1 MDISRSPQK
10 GVRMSEKIAIDVV
23 EGHALEIEADVLA
36 LKYAQ
41 QYYGVDKLVAACLAQ
56 AGIEKTRMKPNIGRF
71 RLVPTDSAISAENAL
86 FIGVVDLYDFG
97 YREIREFARRVLSSL
112 ADAAPE
118 VRHIAATLHGAGY
131 GLDEIESFEA
141 EMAGFLDA
149 IGSGD
154 VPRSLERITII
165 ERNPGRVRRL
175 LPILDELYPGI
186 APRKT
191 STRNRKVRDERL
203 RAAGYASD
211 AKSHVFVAM
220 PFTDKLD
227 DTYHFGIQSAVRA
240 AGFVCERADLA
251 AFVGDVLQ
259 WIQNRIRTSSFVIA
273 ELTDANP
280 NVYLEVGY
288 AWGCGVPVVLL
299 TQATTQLKFDV
310 RGQKC
315 LVYRNIRELEK
326 LLRAEL
332 ENLRANDAI

>member
-1 MDISRSPQK
+1 MN
-10 GVRMSEKIAIDVV
+10 EKIAIDVV
-23 EGHALEIEADVLA
+23 EGDALEIDADVLA

-41 QYYGVDKLVAACLAQ
+41 QYYGVDKLVATRLVQ
-56 AGIEKTRMKPNIGRF
+56 AGIENTRMKPSIGGF

-97 YREIREFARRVLSSL
+97 YREIREFASRVLSSL
-112 ADAAPE
+112 AAAPSE

-149 IGSGD
+149 IGSGN

-165 ERNPGRVRRL
+165 ERNPGRVKRL
-175 LPILDELYPGI
+175 LPILDELYPGTP
-186 APRKT
+186 PRKT
-191 STRNRKVRDERL
+191 STTNREARDERL
-203 RAAGYASD
+203 RAAGPAAD

-220 PFTDKLD
+220 PFTRELE
-227 DTYHFGIQSAVRA
+227 DTYHYGIQEPVRA

-259 WIQNRIRTSSFVIA
+259 WIQNRIRTSSLVIA
-273 ELTDANP
+273 DLTDANP

-299 TQATTQLKFDV
+299 TQATAHLKFNV
-310 RGQKC
+310 KGQKC
-315 LVYRNIRELEK
+315 LVYDNIRELEK
-326 LLRAEL
+326 LLRGEL
-332 ENLRANDAI
+332 QKLLRGELQNLRADDTI

>member
-1 MDISRSPQK
+1 MN
-10 GVRMSEKIAIDVV
+10 EKIAIEVV
-23 EGHALEIEADVLA
+23 EGDALQIDADVLA

-41 QYYGVDKLVAACLAQ
+41 QHYGVDEFVAARLAQ
-56 AGIEKTRMKPNIGRF
+56 AGIEETRMKPRIGEF
-71 RLVPTDSAISAENAL
+71 QMVATNSAISAENAL
-86 FIGVVDLYDFG
+86 FIGVVELYEFG
-97 YREIREFARRVLSSL
+97 YREIREFARSVLSSL
-112 ADAAPE
+112 AGAASE
-118 VRHIAATLHGAGY
+118 VRHIAATIHGAGY

-165 ERNPGRVRRL
+165 ERNPGRAKRL
-175 LPILDELYPGI
+175 LPILEELYPGT
-186 APRKT
+186 APHKT
-191 STRNRKVRDERL
+191 SATKQKARDERL

-220 PFTDKLD
+220 PFTTQFD
-227 DTYHFGIQSAVRA
+227 DTYHFGIQNVVRT

-251 AFVGDVLQ
+251 AFVGDVMQ
-259 WIQNRIRTSSFVIA
+259 WIRNRIRTSSLVIA
-273 ELTDANP
+273 DLTDANP

-299 TQATTQLKFDV
+299 TQATTHLKFDV

-326 LLRAEL
+326 LLCTEL
-332 ENLRANDAI
+332 ENLRANDAF

>member
-1 MDISRSPQK
+1 
-10 GVRMSEKIAIDVV
+10 MSEKIAIDVV
-23 EGHALEIEADVLA
+23 AGDALEIDANVLA

-41 QYYGVDKLVAACLAQ
+41 QYYGVDKLVAARLVQ
-56 AGIEKTRMKPNIGRF
+56 AGIEKTRMKPSIGGF

-112 ADAAPE
+112 AGAASE
-118 VRHIAATLHGAGY
+118 VQHIAATLHGAGY

-175 LPILDELYPGI
+175 LPILDELYPGA
-186 APRKT
+186 APHKT
-191 STRNRKVRDERL
+191 STTNRKARDERL

-211 AKSHVFVAM
+211 AKSHIFVAM
-220 PFTDKLD
+220 PFTSKLD
-227 DTYHFGIQSAVRA
+227 DTYHYGIQNAVRA
-240 AGFVCERADLA
+240 AGFVCERADLS

-259 WIQNRIRTSSFVIA
+259 WIQNRIRTSSIVIA
-273 ELTDANP
+273 DLTDANP

-299 TQATTQLKFDV
+299 TQATTHLKFDV
-310 RGQKC
+310 KGQKC
-315 LVYRNIRELEK
+315 LVYGNIRELEE